1 MKKISTFLVLLS
13 LNFSL
18 AQVSV
23 AWSNFPSGVAVGLDA
38 SDNVYTAYWDSNPAG
53 DISVVKRDSSGSI
66 LWEVVYDNTDNTR
79 HEAATWIET
88 DSQGNV
94 LVSGNI
100 RSGFSN
106 PVNANSILMKF
117 SPSGTLLWRVV
128 YESDFDGSSTK
139 KCLIDANDNIYVL
152 GIGMGTNGL
161 VTRVKKFNAAGVS
174 VMDYFDAGNGGPF
187 NFKFTPDNHLVIVH
201 RSITG
206 GSINSFSKISLT
218 GALVWNSGGITS
230 LSSGDAAGDAS
241 GNTYIINGNGSS
253 GSTLTKLNPNG
264 TVVWS
269 QNNAIIG
276 SRVEV
281 GTDNNPVISGT
292 PAVGY
297 GVAFIKYDSNGNVLW
312 QNLDADGTGFG
323 LLAHAQMKLDS
334 QNAAYLAGGT
344 MSEMAVCKVNNDG
357 TSAWTIATSSGY
369 PTDFDFGSDASVYV
383 TGGTTAKISQGS
395 LGIDIPEGL
404 QFTLKIAPNPCENF
418 IQLERIENVKSYT
431 IIDMSGRIVLETKV
445 ITNQIDVT
453 ELSSGLYQLI
463 VRDENNAMYQA
474 KFVKK

>member
-1 MKKISTFLVLLS
+1 MKKISTFLLVLS
-13 LNFSL
+13 LNCSL

-23 AWSNFPSGVAVGLDA
+23 AWSNFPSGVALSLDA
-38 SDNVYTAYWDSNPAG
+38 SDNVYTAYWDSNPGG
-53 DISVVKRDSSGSI
+53 DISVVKRSSSGSI
-66 LWEVVYDNTDNTR
+66 LWEVVYDTTDITR
-79 HEAATWIET
+79 HEVATWIET

-94 LVSGNI
+94 LVSGTI

-106 PVNANSILMKF
+106 PVNANSVLMKF

-139 KCLIDANDNIYVL
+139 KCLVDANDNIYVL
-152 GIGMGTNGL
+152 GIGMGSNGL
-161 VTRVKKFNAAGVS
+161 VTRVKKFNASGTA
-174 VMDYFDAGNGGPF
+174 VMDYFDAGNGAPI
-187 NFKFTPDNHLVIVH
+187 NFKFTQDNHLLIVH

-206 GSINSFSKISLT
+206 IISSFSKISLT
-218 GALVWNSGGITS
+218 GTLVWNSGGITS
-230 LSSGDAAGDAS
+230 PIVGDAAGDAT

-253 GSTLTKLNPNG
+253 GSTLTKLNSNG
-264 TVVWS
+264 AVLWA
-269 QNNAIIG
+269 QNNAING
-276 SRVEV
+276 NRVEV
-281 GTDNNPVISGT
+281 GTDTNPIISGT
-292 PAVGY
+292 PAVGF
-297 GVAFIKYDSNGNVLW
+297 GVAFIKYDSTGNVIW

-323 LLAHAQMKLDS
+323 LIAHAQMKLDG

-369 PTDFDFGSDASVYV
+369 PTDFDFGSDNSVYV

-395 LGIDIPEGL
+395 LGIDTPEDS

-418 IQLERIENVKSYT
+418 IQLDRIEHVKSYT
-431 IIDMSGRIVLETKV
+431 IIDISGRIVMETV
-445 ITNQIDVT
+445 VTTDQIDVA

-463 VRDENNAMYQA
+463 VRDENNALYQT